1 MMTMILKSELKY
13 QNFVIKDKFEN
24 FLQYCIYQ
32 RWEQILDNWST
43 EKR

>member
-24 FLQYCIYQ
+24 FLQY
-32 RWEQILDNWST
+32 ILYISEMRANSW
-43 EKR
+43 